1 MILEGFENIRLSL
14 LNASCSFSF
23 GMIISSSIGARIIS
37 FTVNKKHKK
46 PGSKIRDIFDEQSRI
61 N

>member
-1 MILEGFENIRLSL
+1 
-14 LNASCSFSF
+14 
-23 GMIISSSIGARIIS
+23 MIISSSIGARIIS